1 MPATRLLATALLTAI
16 LSAAT
21 TDNTVMAA
29 AAKTPEATQERRQ
42 YTFAWPFLEGGEMQP
57 RGGTTQGADVTLA
70 PAPSAAWQALQEDG
84 LSAKERDRRAILAMT
99 GPYRTSFDFIE
110 TIGFTPSYEPPPP
123 TSPGPRSTST

>member
-1 MPATRLLATALLTAI
+1 
-16 LSAAT
+16 
-21 TDNTVMAA
+21 
-29 AAKTPEATQERRQ
+29 
-42 YTFAWPFLEGGEMQP
+42 GGEMQP

-70 PAPSAAWQALQEDG
+70 PSPSAAWQALQEDG

-123 TSPGPRSTST
+123 YQSWATEYVYVIADEPEFISLQHILVMQFEQQDEGPEGPM